1 MSTGLWKS
9 VGRLVGFWV
18 FVGLSERPASVESP
32 VVGRV
37 SGAGSSKL
45 GARESGSDEEIAVFD
60 GGGAGGFDMSNLL
73 AQAQAMQNQ
82 LMEAQADLEGQEI
95 EGSAG
100 GGLVTALVSGTGELL
115 SLNIKKEAVDPDDTE
130 TLADLVV
137 AAVRDASENAKQAAA
152 AAMGPL
158 AGGLGGAFG
167 GEGGIP
173 GFGGA
178 PAGQS
183 APAGFGLPSAPP
195 AVESAPPAVEPG
207 AGDDPESGPGESR
220 GQAQDETRGG
230 VGFVNPG
237 SGTGASGQNP
247 G

>member
-1 MSTGLWKS
+1 MSTKLWITL
-9 VGRLVGFWV
+9 GRLVGFWV
-18 FVGLSERPASVESP
+18 FVGLSDRPASVESP
-32 VVGRV
+32 VVGRMSRGRV
-37 SGAGSSKL
+37 SKL

-115 SLNIKKEAVDPDDTE
+115 SLDIKKEAVDPDDTE

-173 GFGGA
+173 GFGGGA

-183 APAGFGLPSAPP
+183 APAGFGLPGATPP
-195 AVESAPPAVEPG
+195 AVESGSDDDTEGNKPEPG
-207 AGDDPESGPGESR
+207 EGR
-220 GQAQDETRGG
+220 GQAGDETRG
-230 VGFVNPG
+230 VGFTNPG
-237 SGTGASGQNP
+237 SGAGASGQNP

>member
-1 MSTGLWKS
+1 M
-9 VGRLVGFWV
+9 
-18 FVGLSERPASVESP
+18 
-32 VVGRV
+32 
-37 SGAGSSKL
+37 
-45 GARESGSDEEIAVFD
+45 FD

-73 AQAQAMQNQ
+73 AQAQAMQSQ

-167 GEGGIP
+167 GEGGFP
-173 GFGGA
+173 GFGGGA
-178 PAGQS
+178 PAQS
-183 APAGFGLPSAPP
+183 APAGFGLPGATPP
-195 AVESAPPAVEPG
+195 AVGPGDDDAPGSASEPDEPRPG
-207 AGDDPESGPGESR
+207 GQASGSQASGSQASGSQAGDAPAGETRQGDLSQADGSQADG
-220 GQAQDETRGG
+220 GQADNSGRAADENRGG

-237 SGTGASGQNP
+237 SGAGASGQNP

>member
-1 MSTGLWKS
+1 M
-9 VGRLVGFWV
+9 
-18 FVGLSERPASVESP
+18 
-32 VVGRV
+32 
-37 SGAGSSKL
+37 
-45 GARESGSDEEIAVFD
+45 FD

-73 AQAQAMQNQ
+73 AQAQAMQSQ

-115 SLNIKKEAVDPDDTE
+115 SLDIKKEAVDPDDTE
-130 TLADLVV
+130 TLADLIV

-167 GEGGIP
+167 GDGGFP
-173 GFGGA
+173 GGGF
-178 PAGQS
+178 PGGGGV
-183 APAGFGLPSAPP
+183 PAGFGLPGTPP
-195 AVESAPPAVEPG
+195 AVEAADPDEEQDTPTPGSPTPGSANPG
-207 AGDDPESGPGESR
+207 GQDSG
-220 GQAQDETRGG
+220 GQNSGGQGNRGG

-237 SGTGASGQNP
+237 SAAGESGQNP
-247 G
+247 A

>member
-1 MSTGLWKS
+1 M
-9 VGRLVGFWV
+9 
-18 FVGLSERPASVESP
+18 
-32 VVGRV
+32 
-37 SGAGSSKL
+37 
-45 GARESGSDEEIAVFD
+45 FD

-100 GGLVTALVSGTGELL
+100 GGLVTALVSGTGDLL
-115 SLNIKKEAVDPDDTE
+115 SLTIKKEAVDPDDTE
-130 TLADLVV
+130 TLADLIV

-167 GEGGIP
+167 GEGGLP
-173 GFGGA
+173 GFGGGT
-178 PAGQS
+178 PGGGSS

-195 AVESAPPAVEPG
+195 AVES
-207 AGDDPESGPGESR
+207 GDDADDDNQTNPGRGSG
-220 GQAQDETRGG
+220 GQAGQANLGGENRG

-237 SGTGASGQNP
+237 SAAGDAGQNP

>member
-1 MSTGLWKS
+1 VKGTVLLC
-9 VGRLVGFWV
+9 GREG
-18 FVGLSERPASVESP
+18 
-32 VVGRV
+32 
-37 SGAGSSKL
+37 KL

-115 SLNIKKEAVDPDDTE
+115 SLDIKKEAVDPDDTE
-130 TLADLVV
+130 TLADLIV

-167 GEGGIP
+167 GEGGFP
-173 GFGGA
+173 GFGGGA
-178 PAGQS
+178 PA
-183 APAGFGLPSAPP
+183 APAGFGLPGTPP
-195 AVESAPPAVEPG
+195 AVEAPPAEDDKPG
-207 AGDDPESGPGESR
+207 NGGSATSTSR
-220 GQAQDETRGG
+220 GDNGG
-230 VGFVNPG
+230 SVGFVNPG
-237 SGTGASGQNP
+237 STAGEPGQNP
-247 G
+247 A

>member
-1 MSTGLWKS
+1 
-9 VGRLVGFWV
+9 
-18 FVGLSERPASVESP
+18 
-32 VVGRV
+32 
-37 SGAGSSKL
+37 
-45 GARESGSDEEIAVFD
+45 
-60 GGGAGGFDMSNLL
+60 MSNLL

-167 GEGGIP
+167 GEGGFP
-173 GFGGA
+173 GFGGEA
-178 PAGQS
+178 PAGEQS
-183 APAGFGLPSAPP
+183 APAGFGLPSATPP
-195 AVESAPPAVEPG
+195 AVESGNDADDPGSESEPG
-207 AGDDPESGPGESR
+207 DG
-220 GQAQDETRGG
+220 RGG
-230 VGFVNPG
+230 VNQLDSGNGGIGFVNPG
-237 SGTGASGQNP
+237 SGAGESGRNP

>member
-1 MSTGLWKS
+1 M
-9 VGRLVGFWV
+9 
-18 FVGLSERPASVESP
+18 
-32 VVGRV
+32 
-37 SGAGSSKL
+37 
-45 GARESGSDEEIAVFD
+45 FD

-115 SLNIKKEAVDPDDTE
+115 SLDIKKEAVDPDDIE

-167 GEGGIP
+167 GDGGGFP
-173 GFGGA
+173 GFGDST
-178 PAGQS
+178 PS
-183 APAGFGLPSAPP
+183 APAGFGLPAAARP
-195 AVESAPPAVEPG
+195 AVG
-207 AGDDPESGPGESR
+207 AGEDESGEAGRDDQPGTGGPAGASGAGQAGDR
-220 GQAQDETRGG
+220 GQAGESTQASESTQAGTQAGESTQAGMRAGEGKQAGSDGRG

-237 SGTGASGQNP
+237 SGAGESGQNP

>member
-1 MSTGLWKS
+1 L
-9 VGRLVGFWV
+9 L
-18 FVGLSERPASVESP
+18 
-32 VVGRV
+32 
-37 SGAGSSKL
+37 
-45 GARESGSDEEIAVFD
+45 SGSDEEIAVFD

-115 SLNIKKEAVDPDDTE
+115 SLNIKQEAVDPDDTE
-130 TLADLVV
+130 TLADLIV

-158 AGGLGGAFG
+158 AGGLGGF
-167 GEGGIP
+167 P
-173 GFGGA
+173 GFGGDA
-178 PAGQS
+178 PS
-183 APAGFGLPSAPP
+183 VPAGFGLPGTPP
-195 AVESAPPAVEPG
+195 AVEAAEPD
-207 AGDDPESGPGESR
+207 DDPDKNSRASG
-220 GQAQDETRGG
+220 DNRGG

-237 SGTGASGQNP
+237 NPAGEPGQNP

>member
-1 MSTGLWKS
+1 
-9 VGRLVGFWV
+9 
-18 FVGLSERPASVESP
+18 
-32 VVGRV
+32 
-37 SGAGSSKL
+37 L
-45 GARESGSDEEIAVFD
+45 GQEIAVFD

-82 LMEAQADLEGQEI
+82 LMEAQADLESQEI

-115 SLNIKKEAVDPDDTE
+115 SLDIKKEAVDPDDTE
-130 TLADLVV
+130 TLADLIV

-167 GEGGIP
+167 GEGGFPGGEGGFP
-173 GFGGA
+173 GFGG
-178 PAGQS
+178 GQS
-183 APAGFGLPSAPP
+183 APAGFSLPGTPP
-195 AVESAPPAVEPG
+195 AVES
-207 AGDDPESGPGESR
+207 GDDVRDDDPTTESRPGTDNGPGTENRPENRLGPKGESASDNRPSSDNRLGHNPTGSDNRPGSASR
-220 GQAQDETRGG
+220 GS

-237 SGTGASGQNP
+237 SAAGDSGQNP

>member
-1 MSTGLWKS
+1 
-9 VGRLVGFWV
+9 
-18 FVGLSERPASVESP
+18 
-32 VVGRV
+32 
-37 SGAGSSKL
+37 
-45 GARESGSDEEIAVFD
+45 
-60 GGGAGGFDMSNLL
+60 MSNLL

-82 LMEAQADLEGQEI
+82 LMEAQADLESQEI

-130 TLADLVV
+130 TLADLIV

-167 GEGGIP
+167 GEGGMP
-173 GFGGA
+173 GFGGGA
-178 PAGQS
+178 QS
-183 APAGFGLPSAPP
+183 APAGFGLPGT
-195 AVESAPPAVEPG
+195 PPAVEPADPATG
-207 AGDDPESGPGESR
+207 DEGTRDEGTGDDSTGNGGSKPSAEN
-220 GQAQDETRGG
+220 RGG

-237 SGTGASGQNP
+237 NAAGEPGQNP

>member
-1 MSTGLWKS
+1 M
-9 VGRLVGFWV
+9 
-18 FVGLSERPASVESP
+18 
-32 VVGRV
+32 
-37 SGAGSSKL
+37 
-45 GARESGSDEEIAVFD
+45 FD

-137 AAVRDASENAKQAAA
+137 AAVRDASENAKQAAT
-152 AAMGPL
+152 AAMGP
-158 AGGLGGAFG
+158 LGGAFG
-167 GEGGIP
+167 GEGGFP
-173 GFGGA
+173 GFGGGA

-183 APAGFGLPSAPP
+183 APAGFGLPGATPP
-195 AVESAPPAVEPG
+195 AVESGGADESGSGSDSEPG
-207 AGDDPESGPGESR
+207 DDSQAGGSRGSVSRAGDESR
-220 GQAQDETRGG
+220 ADDGNQGG
-230 VGFVNPG
+230 VGFLNPG
-237 SGTGASGQNP
+237 SGTGAPGQNP
-247 G
+247 V

>member
-1 MSTGLWKS
+1 M
-9 VGRLVGFWV
+9 
-18 FVGLSERPASVESP
+18 
-32 VVGRV
+32 
-37 SGAGSSKL
+37 
-45 GARESGSDEEIAVFD
+45 FD

-82 LMEAQADLEGQEI
+82 LMEAQADLEEQEI

-115 SLNIKKEAVDPDDTE
+115 SLDIKKEAVDPDDTE
-130 TLADLVV
+130 TLADLIV

-167 GEGGIP
+167 DGGFP
-173 GFGGA
+173 GFGGGA
-178 PAGQS
+178 PS
-183 APAGFGLPSAPP
+183 APAGFGLPSATPP
-195 AVESAPPAVEPG
+195 AVEAGDEPG
-207 AGDDPESGPGESR
+207 TPSAGETGAGNPSAGPDGR
-220 GQAQDETRGG
+220 G

-237 SGTGASGQNP
+237 SSPGDAGQNP

>member
-1 MSTGLWKS
+1 
-9 VGRLVGFWV
+9 
-18 FVGLSERPASVESP
+18 
-32 VVGRV
+32 
-37 SGAGSSKL
+37 
-45 GARESGSDEEIAVFD
+45 
-60 GGGAGGFDMSNLL
+60 MSNLL

-130 TLADLVV
+130 TLADLIV

-167 GEGGIP
+167 GDGGFP
-173 GFGGA
+173 GFGDA
-178 PAGQS
+178 PAS
-183 APAGFGLPSAPP
+183 PAGFGLPGTPP
-195 AVESAPPAVEPG
+195 AVEAVEAAEP
-207 AGDDPESGPGESR
+207 AADPDQDKPASGDN
-220 GQAQDETRGG
+220 RGG

-237 SGTGASGQNP
+237 NPAGEPGQNP